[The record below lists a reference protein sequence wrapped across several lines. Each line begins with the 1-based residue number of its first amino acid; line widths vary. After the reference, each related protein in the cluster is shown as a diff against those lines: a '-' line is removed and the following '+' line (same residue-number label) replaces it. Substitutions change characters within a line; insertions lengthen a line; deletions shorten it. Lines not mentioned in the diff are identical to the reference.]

1 MEKEK
6 FAILADN
13 TEKPAGKNQQSPFRW
28 DVDDPEQIKTDGCA
42 AGTQDQM
49 RQVA

>member
-1 MEKEK
+1 VKKEK

-13 TEKPAGKNQQSPFRW
+13 TDKPAGKKHQSQLMW

-42 AGTQDQM
+42 PGTQDQM